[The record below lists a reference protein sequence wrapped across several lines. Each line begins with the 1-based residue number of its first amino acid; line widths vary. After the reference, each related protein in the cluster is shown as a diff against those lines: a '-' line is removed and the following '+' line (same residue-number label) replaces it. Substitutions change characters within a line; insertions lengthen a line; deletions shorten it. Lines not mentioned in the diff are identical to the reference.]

1 MSGLASVCVFCGS
14 QDGADPAY
22 RRAAAATGAALAR
35 RGLRVVTGGGR
46 VGLLAGFDRA

>member
-1 MSGLASVCVFCGS
+1 VSGLASVCVFCGS
-14 QDGADPAY
+14 QDAPTRPTAAPPRRPA
-22 RRAAAATGAALAR
+22 RRAR